1 MPVILNRLNVPSI
14 NLLAMAEQL
23 LRNRL
28 LGLHPG
34 VIAELEAILNARLG
48 QYITLFPLLL
58 VALIHR

>member
-1 MPVILNRLNVPSI
+1 MPVILNRLNALSI
-14 NLLAMAEQL
+14 NSLAMAEQL

-48 QYITLFPLLL
+48 QYTPLFPLL
-58 VALIHR
+58 

>member
-1 MPVILNRLNVPSI
+1 MPVILNRLNALSI
-14 NLLAMAEQL
+14 NSLAMAEQL

-28 LGLHPG
+28 LGLHPE

-48 QYITLFPLLL
+48 QYIPFFPLLL